1 MKEIFINKNRACS
14 VTGHRVLQKDFNKES
29 LKNQFIALIESGID
43 TFLIGMAIGFD
54 TACFKIL
61 TILKERYSQ
70 IKLVACVPCK
80 TQPNRY
86 SETQKKE
93 YYEMLD
99 IADGIFV
106 LSQEYT
112 ARCMQKRNE
121 FMVDNSNILIAY
133 LRRDIGGTANT
144 VKYAKKVGIKIIF
157 V

>member
-14 VTGHRVLQKDFNKES
+14 VTGHRVLQKNFNEDS

-54 TACFKIL
+54 TTCFKIL
-61 TILKERYSQ
+61 TKLKESYSQ

-86 SETQKKE
+86 SESQKKE
-93 YYEMLD
+93 YYEMLKQ
-99 IADGIFV
+99 ADGVII
-106 LSQEYT
+106 LSEDYNV
-112 ARCMQKRNE
+112 RCMQKRNE

-133 LRRDIGGTANT
+133 LKRDYGGTANT
-144 VKYAKKVGIKIIF
+144 VKYAKKVGIKIIYI
-157 V
+157 